1 MKGKT
6 IHEMTI
12 GESASW
18 SKMIC
23 DEDVTIFAQVSGDF
37 NPVHVDEAFA
47 KTTIFK
53 NRIAHGMLCGS
64 LFSTILGTQLP
75 GEGSIYISQDL
86 SFKKP
91 VFLNDTITATC
102 TVKEL
107 QVERNRVI
115 METIARNQNGDL
127 VISGTAVLMPAK

>member
-18 SKMIC
+18 SKQIG
-23 DEDVTIFAQVSGDF
+23 DADVQAFAQVSGDF
-37 NPVHVDEAFA
+37 NPVHVDEEFA

-64 LFSTILGTQLP
+64 LFSTILGTKLP

-86 SFKKP
+86 SFRKP

-115 METIARNQNGDL
+115 METVAHNQNGEL
-127 VISGTAVLMPAK
+127 VISGTAMLMPAK

>member
-1 MKGKT
+1 MR
-6 IHEMTI
+6 
-12 GESASW
+12 
-18 SKMIC
+18 
-23 DEDVTIFAQVSGDF
+23 
-37 NPVHVDEAFA
+37 

-64 LFSTILGTQLP
+64 LFSTILGTKLP

>member
-6 IHEMTI
+6 IHEMAI

-18 SKMIC
+18 SKTIC
-23 DEDVTIFAQVSGDF
+23 DADVTIFAQVSGDF
-37 NPVHVDEAFA
+37 NPVHVDEEFA

-64 LFSTILGTQLP
+64 LFSTILGTKLP

-115 METIARNQNGDL
+115 METNARNQNGDL